1 MYVSN
6 IMKSARHKSVNNAC
20 TYQRDAATLYELNAE
35 ERFNEDNQVGTF
47 KSIFLEVGQHGTA
60 ITSSTPFQQPLPEL
74 VDWWY
79 STCLGLG
86 DRVITRPIEVLSLA
100 LRQRPKLRSMDALQ
114 ERLKHSIKDPQ
125 EVEHVLQVFHE
136 LRLESVRQ
144 ENLRML
150 ENLERARDTS
160 GTTTVLASMVS
171 PPAKRKRSEGTDLVE
186 LEGQNQFKTL
196 KGLAKLEFLLSK
208 EAELFRTTLGDKEKL
223 TASSKRWYNRH
234 VAKALLCL
242 HLHLNEDCQAF
253 LQRYGQ
259 KFTTTKFRCSCPQI
273 V

>member
-1 MYVSN
+1 MYISN
-6 IMKSARHKSVNNAC
+6 VMKSARHKSVNNAC

-60 ITSSTPFQQPLPEL
+60 ITASTPLQKPLPEL

-79 STCLGLG
+79 SKCLGLG
-86 DRVITRPIEVLSLA
+86 DRPITRPIEVLSLA
-100 LRQRPKLRSMDALQ
+100 LRQKPQLYSMAAINEKLKNSVIDPR
-114 ERLKHSIKDPQ
+114 ERAEISGMIH
-125 EVEHVLQVFHE
+125 EHNLH
-136 LRLESVRQ
+136 SVRQ
-144 ENLRML
+144 ESRRML
-150 ENLERARDTS
+150 ESLERARDTS
-160 GTTTVLASMVS
+160 GTGTVLASMVS
-171 PPAKRKRSEGTDLVE
+171 PPAKRQRSERTGLVE
-186 LEGQNQFKTL
+186 LEGQDQLKTL

-208 EAELFRTTLGDKEKL
+208 EAQLFETTSGDKEKL

-234 VAKALLCL
+234 VAKPLQCL
-242 HLHLNEDCQAF
+242 HSDLNEDSQAF

-259 KFTTTKFRCSCPQI
+259 NFTTTKFQCTCPHI